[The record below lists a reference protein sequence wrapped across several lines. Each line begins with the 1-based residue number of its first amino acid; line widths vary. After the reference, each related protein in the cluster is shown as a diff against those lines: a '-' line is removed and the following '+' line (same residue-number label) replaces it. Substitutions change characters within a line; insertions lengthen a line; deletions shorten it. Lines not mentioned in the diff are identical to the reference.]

1 MDLLCPPEWRAVPGV
16 VHVVSVPLD
25 GLMPGALEVLD
36 DEERARAARFVFD
49 RHRSRFIAAHA
60 CLRLLLGQYIG
71 QAPGGLRFAVG
82 ARGKP
87 RLLDGGTDV
96 RFNLS
101 HSGDLALIAVSVGIE
116 VGVDIEQGRPDAL
129 LDLARR
135 FFAPGEVAALEA
147 LPMAEQA
154 GAFVRGWTRKEAFI
168 KALGDGLSFPL
179 DQFEVSLAPDA
190 AGQLLLGCGSDLD
203 ATARWRL
210 VSLAAPPGYA
220 AALAGE
226 GADWHVVQ
234 WTCLTNSMGKIQL
247 RRDVCL
253 EVE

>member
-1 MDLLCPPEWRAVPGV
+1 MDMLCPLEWRAVRGV

-25 GLMPGALEVLD
+25 DLMPGALEVLD
-36 DEERARAARFVFD
+36 DDERARAARFVFD

-71 QAPGGLRFAVG
+71 QAPAALRFTAG

-87 RLLDGGTDV
+87 RLLDEGTDV

-101 HSGDLALIAVSVGIE
+101 HSGDRALIAVSVGIE
-116 VGVDIEQGRPDAL
+116 VGVDIEQARPEAL

-147 LPMAEQA
+147 LPMAEQP

-190 AGQLLLGCGSDLD
+190 AGQLLRSCGSDVD

-220 AALAGE
+220 AAVAAE

-234 WTCLTNSMGKIQL
+234 WTCVRDSMDTIQL
-247 RRDVCL
+247 RRDVFS